1 MSRPSA
7 LPTAASTATAGVN
20 QHLSHLAQAPE
31 AKEDHNNDAFESPY
45 ILRADGGVP
54 ELRQSPS
61 WAQDVS
67 ASNSVAK
74 SLVMGLSWLDRLLS
88 LFIILAMILGVVI
101 GVAVPDVQQK
111 LNSAEFKGVGA
122 PLCVGLIL
130 MMTPILTKVQYERL
144 PALLRTTRLWS
155 QIGLSLFL
163 NWFAGPMLMLGLAW
177 ATLPEKRLAQYR
189 AGVILLA
196 PCRCI
201 AMVMIWV
208 GMARGD
214 SDICALLVIIN
225 SVLQMVLYAPIATL
239 FINIISD
246 GDRNGLQYANCAI
259 SVLIYLGIP
268 LFAGVAIR
276 FGMLSLTSRK
286 FFHTRFLPVFS
297 PLSLVALLFVIIVI
311 FASQAHAILDHIG
324 PVFRTVVPLVLYF
337 ATIWTGTFV
346 LVWKLSRR
354 YGAKTWG
361 YQMAVVQAFTAG
373 SNNFELAI
381 AIAVSVYG
389 ASSREALAATIGP
402 LVEVPVLL
410 ALSWAAL
417 VLGRRMQW
425 DTAPASH
432 SLTIED
438 AKGKGKG
445 KCAPCKM
452 VVVVDEKEEEKQ
464 EQRKEQ
470 NSEDGQPSAA
480 AALRGQSEQ
489 RDDEILEKQL

>member
-1 MSRPSA
+1 M
-7 LPTAASTATAGVN
+7 TD
-20 QHLSHLAQAPE
+20 SHRTQVV
-31 AKEDHNNDAFESPY
+31 EDEDKNNSSFESPY
-45 ILRADGGVP
+45 ILRTDGGVP

-61 WAQDVS
+61 RAQDIS
-67 ASNSVAK
+67 ASNTVAK

-88 LFIILAMILGVVI
+88 IFIILSMILGVVI
-101 GVAVPDVQQK
+101 GVAVPDVQHK
-111 LNSAEFKGVGA
+111 INGAELKGVGA

-144 PALLRTTRLWS
+144 PALLRTTRLRS
-155 QIGLSLFL
+155 QIALSFFL
-163 NWFAGPMLMLGLAW
+163 NWFAGPLLMLGLAW
-177 ATLPEKRLAQYR
+177 ATLPEKHLAKYR

-201 AMVMIWV
+201 AMVMVWV

-225 SVLQMVLYAPIATL
+225 SVLQMVLYAPIAAL
-239 FINIISD
+239 LINVVSD
-246 GDRNGLQYANCAI
+246 SDRNRLQYVNCAV

-276 FGMLSLTSRK
+276 FGMLGLTSRK

-297 PLSLVALLFVIIVI
+297 PLSLIALSFVIIII
-311 FASQAHAILDHIG
+311 FASQARAILDHIG
-324 PVFRTVVPLVLYF
+324 AVFRTVVPLVLYF
-337 ATIWTGTFV
+337 AIIWTATFV

-389 ASSREALAATIGP
+389 ANSREALAATIGP

-417 VLGRRMQW
+417 VLGRRMRW
-425 DTAPASH
+425 DKAPAGH
-432 SLTIED
+432 SPTVED
-438 AKGKGKG
+438 TKGNG
-445 KCAPCKM
+445 KCGPYKM
-452 VVVVDEKEEEKQ
+452 DVEEKEE
-464 EQRKEQ
+464 QR
-470 NSEDGQPSAA
+470 NSTCSGQDGQRDEWDFEKGAA
-480 AALRGQSEQ
+480 STTAEAGSLQVNNISQ
-489 RDDEILEKQL
+489 NLEHIESS